1 VIIFPLIASLLLIVA
16 VILLLGL
23 TPERITDD
31 IMKVISPK
39 QTLRNKV
46 KIAQG
51 KKKSRK
57 ISAELKHINDA
68 LIATGKG
75 DVFDRRRWRKQ
86 GEKRSGRNKENC
98 EANSE
103 QDDYVSTGSK
113 FATICVVSLTLLI
126 CGGMCSVLIDNIFLV
141 PIFSITL
148 ALLPFIYA
156 KTTISY
162 YDKHIEEEMETALS
176 IITTSYIRSD
186 DIVSAVKE
194 NITYL
199 KPPITEIFKSFLG
212 ETTAISSDIKHA
224 LHKLK
229 DKIDNQIFKE
239 WVDTLI
245 QCQYDRTLNDTLLPV
260 VTKLTDVRIVNNE
273 LKTMLY
279 EPRKEYFMMVAM
291 VIGNIPLLY
300 MLNKSWYS
308 TLMDTIPGKLVLA
321 LSGVVILVTA
331 MMMMKYTKPIE
342 YRR

>member
-1 VIIFPLIASLLLIVA
+1 MIFPIIASLLLIVA
-16 VILLLGL
+16 VVLLFSL

-31 IMKVISPK
+31 MMKIISPK
-39 QTLRNKV
+39 QTLRDKV

-57 ISAELKHINDA
+57 LSAELKHINDA

-75 DVFDRRRWRKQ
+75 SQ
-86 GEKRSGRNKENC
+86 
-98 EANSE
+98 
-103 QDDYVSTGSK
+103 
-113 FATICVVSLTLLI
+113 FATICAVSLTLLI
-126 CGGMCSVLIDNIFLV
+126 CGGMFAVLIDNIFLV
-141 PIFSITL
+141 PIFAIAL

-229 DKIDNQIFKE
+229 ERIDNQIFKE

-245 QCQYDRTLNDTLLPV
+245 QCQYDRTLKGTLLPV

-291 VIGNIPLLY
+291 VVGNIPLLY

-308 TLMDTIPGKLVLA
+308 TLMDTLPGKFVLA

-331 MMMMKYTKPIE
+331 LLMMKYTKPIE

>member
-1 VIIFPLIASLLLIVA
+1 VMIFPIIASLLLIVA
-16 VILLLGL
+16 VVLLFGL

-31 IMKVISPK
+31 MMKIISPK
-39 QTLRNKV
+39 QTLRDKV

-57 ISAELKHINDA
+57 LSAELKHINDA

-75 DVFDRRRWRKQ
+75 SQ
-86 GEKRSGRNKENC
+86 
-98 EANSE
+98 
-103 QDDYVSTGSK
+103 
-113 FATICVVSLTLLI
+113 FATICAVSLTLLI
-126 CGGMCSVLIDNIFLV
+126 CGGMFAVLIDNIFLV
-141 PIFSITL
+141 PIFAIAL

-229 DKIDNQIFKE
+229 ERIDNQIFKE

-245 QCQYDRTLNDTLLPV
+245 QCQYDRTLKDTLLPV

-291 VIGNIPLLY
+291 VVGNIPLLY

-308 TLMDTIPGKLVLA
+308 TLMDTLPGKFVLA

-331 MMMMKYTKPIE
+331 LLMMKYTKPIE

>member
-1 VIIFPLIASLLLIVA
+1 VMIFPIIASLLLIVA
-16 VILLLGL
+16 VVLLFGL

-31 IMKVISPK
+31 MMKIISPK
-39 QTLRNKV
+39 QTLRDKV

-57 ISAELKHINDA
+57 ISAELKRINDA

-75 DVFDRRRWRKQ
+75 NQ
-86 GEKRSGRNKENC
+86 
-98 EANSE
+98 
-103 QDDYVSTGSK
+103 
-113 FATICVVSLTLLI
+113 FAIICAVSLTLLI
-126 CGGMCSVLIDNIFLV
+126 CGGLFAMLINNIFLV
-141 PIFSITL
+141 PILAIAL
-148 ALLPFIYA
+148 ALMPFIYA

-162 YDKHIEEEMETALS
+162 YDKHIEEEIETALS

-199 KPPITEIFKSFLG
+199 KPPINEIFKSFLG
-212 ETTAISSDIKHA
+212 DATAISSDIKHA

-245 QCQYDRTLNDTLLPV
+245 QCQYDRTLKDTLLPV

-273 LKTMLY
+273 LKTMIS
-279 EPRKEYFMMVAM
+279 EPRKEYFMMVAL

-300 MLNKSWYS
+300 MLNKDWYG
-308 TLMDTIPGKLVLA
+308 TLMESIPGKIVLA
-321 LSGVVILVTA
+321 LTGLVILATSLLLA
-331 MMMMKYTKPIE
+331 KYTKPIE
-342 YRR
+342 YKR

>member
-1 VIIFPLIASLLLIVA
+1 MMIFPIIASLLLIVA
-16 VILLLGL
+16 VVLLFGL

-31 IMKVISPK
+31 MMKIISPK
-39 QTLRNKV
+39 QTLRDKV

-57 ISAELKHINDA
+57 LSAELKHINDA

-75 DVFDRRRWRKQ
+75 SQ
-86 GEKRSGRNKENC
+86 
-98 EANSE
+98 
-103 QDDYVSTGSK
+103 
-113 FATICVVSLTLLI
+113 FATICAVSLTLLI
-126 CGGMCSVLIDNIFLV
+126 CGGMFAVLIDNIFLV
-141 PIFSITL
+141 PIFAIAL

-229 DKIDNQIFKE
+229 ERIDNQIFKE

-245 QCQYDRTLNDTLLPV
+245 QCQYDRTLKDTLLPV

-291 VIGNIPLLY
+291 VVGNIPLLY

-308 TLMDTIPGKLVLA
+308 TLMDTLPGKFVLA

-331 MMMMKYTKPIE
+331 LLMMKYTKPIE

>member
-1 VIIFPLIASLLLIVA
+1 MFIFPLIASLLLIVA
-16 VILLLGL
+16 IVLLFGL
-23 TPERITDD
+23 TPEIVTDD
-31 IMKVISPK
+31 ILKIISPK
-39 QTLRNKV
+39 QSLRDKV

-57 ISAELKHINDA
+57 ISAELEHINDA
-68 LIATGKG
+68 LIAKGKG
-75 DVFDRRRWRKQ
+75 NQ
-86 GEKRSGRNKENC
+86 
-98 EANSE
+98 
-103 QDDYVSTGSK
+103 
-113 FATICVVSLTLLI
+113 FATICAVSLILLI
-126 CGGMCSVLIDNIFLV
+126 CGGIFALLINNIFLA
-141 PIFSITL
+141 PTLAIAL

-156 KTTISY
+156 KTIISY

-176 IITTSYIRSD
+176 IITNSYIRND

-194 NITYL
+194 KITYL
-199 KPPITEIFKSFLG
+199 KPPINEIFKSFLG
-212 ETTAISSDIKHA
+212 DATVISSDTKHA

-245 QCQYDRTLNDTLLPV
+245 QCQDDRTLKDSLLPV

-279 EPRKEYFMMVAM
+279 EPRKEYFMMVAL

-308 TLMDTIPGKLVLA
+308 TLMDTLPGKFVLA
-321 LSGVVILVTA
+321 LTGVVILVTA
-331 MMMMKYTKPIE
+331 LLMMKYTRPIE